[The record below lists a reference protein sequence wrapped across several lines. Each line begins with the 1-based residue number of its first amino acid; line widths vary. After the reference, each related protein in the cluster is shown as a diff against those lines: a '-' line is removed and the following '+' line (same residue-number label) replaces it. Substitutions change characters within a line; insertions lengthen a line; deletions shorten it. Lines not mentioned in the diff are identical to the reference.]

1 MEIFCIF
8 ENDKEALFTVKFED
22 AQFDAW
28 EEIFENWFDIEFLVN
43 YFQSYSNILQ
53 NEFWGNIT
61 VDEAV
66 WKTREDAKKIQN
78 RILSCE
84 KGEDNLSAFF
94 RPLNDSEIQRDNL
107 LRTKVYG
114 IETDWLRIYAVKL
127 TDTQKAEISKV
138 YDNALDQID
147 KKNSVIALEAIKQTT
162 QMAAETSLKAALINA
177 QYESLET
184 NYEQKKQELEV
195 ANKIYAEALE
205 DQK

>member
-127 TDTQKAEISKV
+127 TDETYIV
-138 YDNALDQID
+138 TGG
-147 KKNSVIALEAIKQTT
+147 AIKLYRTMQEQEDTNIELQKLNT
-162 QMAAETSLKAALINA
+162 LVDLLKANHIFDK
-177 QYESLET
+177 ESLGE
-184 NYEQKKQELEV
+184 
-195 ANKIYAEALE
+195 
-205 DQK
+205 

>member
-66 WKTREDAKKIQN
+66 
-78 RILSCE
+78 
-84 KGEDNLSAFF
+84 
-94 RPLNDSEIQRDNL
+94 
-107 LRTKVYG
+107 
-114 IETDWLRIYAVKL
+114 
-127 TDTQKAEISKV
+127 
-138 YDNALDQID
+138 
-147 KKNSVIALEAIKQTT
+147 
-162 QMAAETSLKAALINA
+162 
-177 QYESLET
+177 
-184 NYEQKKQELEV
+184 
-195 ANKIYAEALE
+195 
-205 DQK
+205 